1 MTDSRPNLLS
11 EPASRRGRPDR
22 ALATWWRRDARF
34 DVPASLVVFLVAV
47 PLSLGIAVASGAP
60 VAAGLIA
67 AAVGGIVAGLTG
79 GSPLQVSGPAAG
91 LTVIVAE
98 TINTFGFAVT
108 CAITAAAGVLQI
120 ALGAG
125 RVGRY
130 ALAISPTVVR
140 AMLAGIGLSILLGQ
154 LNVALGGSSSPTA
167 WENVQNLPAAFGDA
181 QWQAAAAA
189 ALVIVTLLAWPRLP
203 ARVKVVPGP
212 LVAVVG
218 ATVVAAVA
226 LPDAT
231 RVDLG
236 GSILS
241 QVGLPPMP
249 DGSWLAL
256 IGAVV
261 TMTLIASVE
270 SLLSAVAVDR
280 LQDGPRSQL
289 DRELVGQ
296 GLANSASGL
305 IGGLPITGVI
315 VRSATNV
322 AAGARTRASAVLHGV
337 WVLVFS
343 LLLVGLVEQIPLAA
357 LAGLLV
363 VMGIQLVKPADMAE
377 ARRDGE
383 LWIYVA
389 TAGCVL
395 ALNLVEGV
403 MIGLAATL
411 VVILWR
417 IMRVRVEATRHGDAP
432 DGREFW
438 IVEVRGTLSFLSTP
452 RLVQGLGS
460 VPDGQVV
467 EVDLLVD
474 YLDTASEEQL
484 EQWRKRYEAAGGQVV
499 VERSGPSTTGDE
511 AVIAKASPLTQ
522 RAWMPWSTWQTPDD
536 DRQIGAARH
545 LATGIREFHRRTAD
559 TIRPSLE
566 RMRESQHPDAF
577 FLSCTDSRVVPNLL
591 TSSGPGDLFTVRTMG
606 NIAPVDGS
614 SDASVSAPLLFAVDQ
629 LEVPSIV
636 VCGHS
641 GCGAMTASLS
651 EAAPTGPIAQWLSH
665 ADPVVEA
672 WRGGHPV
679 GVAAAAAGDGDVD
692 QLAQV
697 NVAMTL
703 DRLRAEL
710 GPERSAQVSFVG
722 LFFRVADG
730 TVWMLRGDHFVPLT
744 DAEMVE
750 LAG

>member
-1 MTDSRPNLLS
+1 MTQTVTDHDGP
-11 EPASRRGRPDR
+11 
-22 ALATWWRRDARF
+22 ALARWWRRDARF

-67 AAVGGIVAGLTG
+67 AAVGGIVAGLVG

-91 LTVIVAE
+91 LTVVVAE
-98 TINTFGFAVT
+98 TINTFGFALT

-120 ALGAG
+120 ILGVS
-125 RVGRY
+125 RVGRF

-167 WENVQNLPAAFGDA
+167 WENIRNLPD
-181 QWQAAAAA
+181 
-189 ALVIVTLLAWPRLP
+189 ALVGANVHAVLAASIVIATLLAWPRMP
-203 ARVKVVPGP
+203 ARVRVVPGP

-218 ATVVAAVA
+218 ATVVAALA

-241 QVGLPPMP
+241 QVGLPPLP
-249 DGSWLAL
+249 DGSWFAL
-256 IGAVV
+256 IGAVITV
-261 TMTLIASVE
+261 TLIASIE

-280 LQDGPRSQL
+280 LQDGPRARL

-296 GLANSASGL
+296 GMANSASGL
-305 IGGLPITGVI
+305 LGGLPVTGVI

-343 LLLVGLVEQIPLAA
+343 LLLVGVVEQIPLAA

-363 VMGIQLVKPADMAE
+363 VMGFQLVKPADIAE

-383 LWIYVA
+383 LWIYVG
-389 TAGCVL
+389 TAGLVL

-417 IMRVRVEATRHGDAP
+417 VMRVRVEASRHGDAP
-432 DGREFW
+432 DGREQW
-438 IVEVRGTLSFLSTP
+438 IVEVRGTMSFLSTP
-452 RLVQGLGS
+452 RLVQALGS
-460 VPDGQVV
+460 VPEGQVV

-474 YLDTASEEQL
+474 YLDPASREQL
-484 EQWRKRYEAAGGQVV
+484 EQWRGRYEATGGT
-499 VERSGPSTTGDE
+499 VEIEHPGPPRDE
-511 AVIAKASPLTQ
+511 AAVAKASPVTS
-522 RAWMPWSTWQTPDD
+522 RAWMPWSTWQTPEG
-536 DRQIGAARH
+536 DRQLGATRH
-545 LATGIREFHRRTAD
+545 LATGIREFHRRTAH
-559 TIRPSLE
+559 TLRPALE
-566 RMRESQHPDAF
+566 DLRDGQQPDAF
-577 FLSCTDSRVVPNLL
+577 FLSCTDPRVVPNLL

-606 NIAPVDGS
+606 NFAPGADS
-614 SDASVSAPLLFAVDQ
+614 PDAAVSAPLVYAVDQ
-629 LEVPSIV
+629 LEVPTVV

-641 GCGAMTASLS
+641 GCGAMTALLAG
-651 EAAPTGPIAQWLSH
+651 EPVDGPVGRWMAHAEPTL
-665 ADPVVEA
+665 EA
-672 WRGGHPV
+672 WRSDHPV
-679 GVAAAAAGDGDVD
+679 GVAAAEAGEGELD

-697 NVAMTL
+697 NVAVSL
-703 DRLRAEL
+703 DRLRDEL
-710 GPERSAQVSFVG
+710 GPQRASRVAFVG
-722 LFFRVADG
+722 LYFRVGDG
-730 TVWMLRGDHFVPLT
+730 TVWLLRDDRFVPLT

-750 LAG
+750 LAGVR